1 VGHLYALAGDE
12 TSARTYI
19 LASSQGM
26 PSVPL
31 IRGQARA
38 SLLLAKVRSLGGVD
52 RASEDLL
59 ARELS
64 WLGAYSKQPANF
76 RALNLNQWL
85 LTQLGT
91 SYAQAGDNVRS
102 LMLND
107 RAKDL
112 SYRDPNAVKAILA
125 FRARAASSFDHFLV
139 KHYDYSE
146 GQLRQLQALASLY
159 KGDLAAA
166 TAYLRQAGPAA
177 ENSPVYANAFS
188 GRIVDCHDCEQQEK
202 PISTVGALVAK
213 MVSLTVDANGT
224 GEPAAKASLLLGNAY
239 YNISYYGNGRAVFDT
254 PHSNL
259 SDDFFEDGRKD
270 NFLTL
275 NMDLANH
282 FYDRAFSLSQDKE
295 LRAQATFLAAKAE
308 QNRYYNTHNVDD
320 GSDIHP
326 GKYYQILKSSF
337 SDTDYFKEVIR
348 ECGYFRTWM
357 EK

>member
-1 VGHLYALAGDE
+1 
-12 TSARTYI
+12 
-19 LASSQGM
+19 
-26 PSVPL
+26 VPV

-38 SLLLAKVRSLGGVD
+38 SLLLAKVRSLSGVD

-59 ARELS
+59 ARELT
-64 WLGAYSKQPANF
+64 WLGTYAKQPANY

-91 SYAQAGDNVRS
+91 MYAQTGDNVRS

-107 RAKDL
+107 REKDL
-112 SYRDPNAVKAILA
+112 IYRDPNAVNAILA
-125 FRARAASSFDHFLV
+125 FRTSAMSSFDHFLV

-146 GQLRQLQALASLY
+146 SQLRQLQALASLY

-166 TAYLRQAGPAA
+166 TSYLRQAGRAA
-177 ENSPVYANAFS
+177 ENAPVYANALS
-188 GRIVDCHDCEQQEK
+188 GRIVDCHDCELQEK
-202 PISTVGALVAK
+202 PVTTVAALVAK
-213 MVSLTVDANGT
+213 MVAFTAEANGT
-224 GEPAAKASLLLGNAY
+224 GEAAAKASLLLGNAY

-259 SDDFFEDGRKD
+259 SDDFFEDSRKD
-270 NFLTL
+270 TNLTL
-275 NMDLANH
+275 NMDLANR
-282 FYDRAFSLSQDKE
+282 FYDRAVTLSQDKE
-295 LRAQATFLAAKAE
+295 LRARSTFFAAKAE
-308 QNRYYNTHNVDD
+308 QNHYYNTHTMDN

-337 SDTDYFKEVIR
+337 SDTAYFQEVIR
-348 ECGYFRTWM
+348 ECGYFRTWL